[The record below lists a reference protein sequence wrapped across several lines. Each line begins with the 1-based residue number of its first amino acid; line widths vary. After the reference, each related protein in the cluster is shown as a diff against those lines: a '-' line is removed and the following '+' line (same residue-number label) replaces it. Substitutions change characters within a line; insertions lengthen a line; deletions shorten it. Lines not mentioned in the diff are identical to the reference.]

1 MFCLSRD
8 LLLALLCL
16 NPVKRIT
23 AAQVSVTSHSS
34 RFKLISLDLYHSSV
48 LQALQHPWF
57 QERPLPKKSSEMPTF
72 PSLAA
77 GEKATTISAD
87 DFA

>member
-1 MFCLSRD
+1 LD
-8 LLLALLCL
+8 PA
-16 NPVKRIT
+16 KRIT
-23 AAQVSVTSHSS
+23 AAQVIAPHLD
-34 RFKLISLDLYHSSV
+34 FIKFISIT

-57 QERPLPKKSSEMPTF
+57 QERPLPKKPSEMPTF

-77 GEKATTISAD
+77 GEKATTISAE

>member
-1 MFCLSRD
+1 M
-8 LLLALLCL
+8 ALLCL
-16 NPVKRIT
+16 DPAKRIT
-23 AAQVSVTSHSS
+23 AAQVSTAFTPISS
-34 RFKLISLDLYHSSV
+34 RCFLTA

-57 QERPLPKKSSEMPTF
+57 QERPLPKKPSEMPSF

>member
-1 MFCLSRD
+1 LFFTFPFRD

-16 NPVKRIT
+16 DPAKRIT
-23 AAQVSVTSHSS
+23 AAQVSVTCNAMQCI
-34 RFKLISLDLYHSSV
+34 LTA

-57 QERPLPKKSSEMPTF
+57 QERPLPKKPSEMPTF

-77 GEKATTISAD
+77 GEKATTINAD